1 MTNFQ
6 TRSLGEVIISK
17 ESTLDDLKQ
26 QIMTLPEMVD
36 AVPMQQFLRVRL
48 IENGHLGTVLRL
60 ATQTLQ

>member
-1 MTNFQ
+1 MTSFQ

-36 AVPMQQFLRVRL
+36 VVPTQQFLRVRL
-48 IENGHLGTVLRL
+48 MENGHLGTVLRL